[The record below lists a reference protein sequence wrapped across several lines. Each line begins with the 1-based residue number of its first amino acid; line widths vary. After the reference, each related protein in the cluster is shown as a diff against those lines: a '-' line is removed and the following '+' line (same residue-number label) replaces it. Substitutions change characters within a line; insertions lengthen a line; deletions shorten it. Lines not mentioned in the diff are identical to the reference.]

1 MGWTKRQTR
10 HYCNTFIWSSINGPR
25 PGYGLVS
32 DEARKRDAGRGVEG
46 GMKAADRLASKKYQ
60 QRQGGGGKN
69 TELDKCLVP
78 GCNRKH
84 SWKECWSRPDGWKPQ
99 GYPGDSPPVTRPEW
113 VQNRMKNGAWN
124 KKGGKRKAAP
134 AVTNEDR
141 KGKEESSDD
150 GLIVGSGDLLQATGI
165 GAITIKGKEGEVLNV
180 KGGLHVPVLAAL
192 SCSQLARQGYACTFN
207 MGECTVSK
215 GGTVVMEAK
224 LDKGLYIVP
233 VCVPRVKRAHGVKA
247 EKATCSTHWRDVEQ
261 VTADLLHVHMG
272 HAGRQKLVECVKK
285 GELKDVEI
293 KEGGGQPSKCL
304 DCTTGKVPSTSFP
317 TSTTR
322 ASAPLELVHTHVCGA
337 MQTPY
342 REKGSKYFITFM
354 DNYSRLGWVTLVE
367 SKDEV
372 AKDFKH
378 WIRYAEREA
387 AAKMKIL
394 RSVKE
399 ALPRPE
405 WVESMREELESHKVN
420 GSFELVDPAGVPP
433 GMKVL
438 GCQWVW
444 KYREA

>member
-1 MGWTKRQTR
+1 MECNYSDGETMVQYLQRVDDYVRALDELKYKLDEKEIIYTALHGLDQEANEALLQYLHLEQHKWTKAWIWTLVQPLEW
-10 HYCNTFIWSSINGPR
+10 YIGVTF
-25 PGYGLVS
+25 
-32 DEARKRDAGRGVEG
+32 
-46 GMKAADRLASKKYQ
+46 
-60 QRQGGGGKN
+60 
-69 TELDKCLVP
+69 
-78 GCNRKH
+78 
-84 SWKECWSRPDGWKPQ
+84 
-99 GYPGDSPPVTRPEW
+99 SPPITPSLII
-113 VQNRMKNGAWN
+113 Q
-124 KKGGKRKAAP
+124 
-134 AVTNEDR
+134 
-141 KGKEESSDD
+141 

-180 KGGLHVPVLAAL
+180 KGVLHVPVLAAL

-394 RSVKE
+394 RCQQLLQQQLSKSPRCPMKKATWEEKLQILEWGE
-399 ALPRPE
+399 ASPLRRNTGISQPPE
-405 WVESMREELESHKVN
+405 RFTPNAQYACMHEHEVHDLEECM
-420 GSFELVDPAGVPP
+420 LVDADG
-433 GMKVL
+433 GEL
-438 GCQWVW
+438 GLDF
-444 KYREA
+444 